1 MSLNRAHWSAL
12 IWLLLTSMAA
22 AQPIP
27 AQAKEMTLAL
37 VKALPDSSA
46 TARIVREPGTNG
58 RTVIQLR
65 EENADAIT
73 LATAFTSLNRSLKTD
88 GEELK
93 NQVVIT
99 LHGLRSLSSLNAEE
113 HRLADDYVS
122 RLQKMKRQELPG
134 FGPAKILVVTLDAL
148 RKTSGGTDS
157 SGKFAPLW
165 D

>member
-1 MSLNRAHWSAL
+1 MSSNRTHWSAL
-12 IWLLLTSMAA
+12 IWLLLTSIAA
-22 AQPIP
+22 AQPIR

-46 TARIVREPGTNG
+46 TARIVREPGTDG
-58 RTVIQLR
+58 RTVILLR

-73 LATAFTSLNRSLKTD
+73 LATALTSLNRSRKTD

-93 NQVVIT
+93 NQIVIT
-99 LHGLRSLSSLNAEE
+99 LHGLRSLSSLNPEE

-122 RLQKMKRQELPG
+122 RLQKRKRQELPG

-148 RKTSGGTDS
+148 RQISGGTGS
-157 SGKFAPLW
+157 
-165 D
+165 